1 MMPQLPI
8 TFTMHE
14 TIKVTRRP
22 SLSARTP
29 PLTAPNIAPM
39 FKIELNKAKEFRSPW
54 NSGGRHKLRG
64 FSEARGAVSPMG
76 MPNEREPHVNIAVKR
91 KVRMRVSVVMGISS
105 MLGPSMGG
113 RSEDLGDMLHPSDY
127 ASIIENET
135 GRFETRRRGRL
146 RGGSGGGSDGSDGS
160 GGGDGVSITSEPG
173 DLDF

>member
-39 FKIELNKAKEFRSPW
+39 FKIELNKAKEYRSPW
-54 NSGGRHKLRG
+54 NSEGRHKLRG

-127 ASIIENET
+127 TSIIWRKLDNET
-135 GRFETRRRGRL
+135 GRFET
-146 RGGSGGGSDGSDGS
+146 SGG
-160 GGGDGVSITSEPG
+160 GGGDGDDGVSISEPPEI
-173 DLDF
+173 